1 MGYLKNQSVL
11 MDQDRT
17 IEPAGTRC
25 RLYGIQVGV
34 YSTDAGK
41 VYTGNFNETNGR
53 NVILKTGSA
62 SGSTLFDVAIPF
74 VTSGYYVGE
83 LPIVFTIDPNYVLF
97 EDGIFMKA
105 ISDVSND
112 TDNTHLNKDTTRL
125 SLFYELG

>member
-25 RLYGIQVGV
+25 KIYGIQVGV
-34 YSTDAGK
+34 FSTDTGK
-41 VYTGNFNETNGR
+41 VFNADFTPTNGR

-74 VTSGYYVGE
+74 VTADYYVGE
-83 LPIVFTIDPNYVLF
+83 LPIVFSIDPNYVLF